1 MAKILKTV
9 RLTEDMIQ
17 IIDAQAGE
25 NWNAKLEHLIQR
37 CILEG
42 PQLEKELAAL
52 NTKKQ
57 CEEELLNQIRE
68 DRKKQ
73 SEKLKRLKLIID
85 NIEIELNQCYSLSKP

>member
-9 RLTEDMIQ
+9 RLSEEMIS
-17 IIDAQAGE
+17 IINDQAGE
-25 NWNAKLEHLIQR
+25 NFNAKLELLIQR
-37 CILEG
+37 CFLEL
-42 PQLEKELAAL
+42 PQVKKELAAL
-52 NTKKQ
+52 STKKR

-73 SEKLKRLKLIID
+73 SERLKRLKLIID